1 MSAESAELADAVR
14 RVTDELAMQR
24 VMVNYARGIDRRN
37 WDLVR
42 SCFTAD
48 AFVHGTSFEGPL
60 DTYLDILRPGVEHFP
75 ATQHFIG
82 NQLRELNG
90 DKGFTE
96 TYLIARHFA
105 DAAGEVDSLIIGVR
119 YEDQLVRRGE
129 GWAIQRRDVFTVWKR
144 VGEPVPTS

>member
-14 RVTDELAMQR
+14 LVSDELAMQR

-75 ATQHFIG
+75 A

-105 DAAGEVDSLIIGVR
+105 DAAGEVDSLITGVR

-129 GWAIQRRDVFTVWKR
+129 GWAIERRDVFMVWKR

>member
-1 MSAESAELADAVR
+1 VSAGTADLAAAVQR
-14 RVTDELAMQR
+14 LTDELDLQR

-48 AFVHGTSFEGPL
+48 AYVHGTSFEGPL

-75 ATQHFIG
+75 STQHFIG
-82 NQLRELNG
+82 NQLRELDG

-105 DAAGEVDSLIIGVR
+105 DAAGEVDSLITGVR
-119 YEDQLVRRGE
+119 YDDQLVRRGE
-129 GWAIQRRDVFTVWKR
+129 GWAIVRRDVFMVWKR
-144 VGEPVPTS
+144 VGEPVPT